1 MILTERESSE
11 AWLRSWV
18 GMLDEYY
25 THHRSLYCAVLY
37 CTLLYCTVLKCNV
50 LDEDYTHHNRSRF
63 HRLLPWLSDT
73 HNKLGE

>member
-25 THHRSLYCAVLY
+25 THHRSLYCTVLY
-37 CTLLYCTVLKCNV
+37 CTV
-50 LDEDYTHHNRSRF
+50 LDEDYTHHRSRF

-73 HNKLGE
+73 HNKLGEWVRELTQP

>member
-1 MILTERESSE
+1 MSYVVFEVILTERESSE

-25 THHRSLYCAVLY
+25 THHRS
-37 CTLLYCTVLKCNV
+37 
-50 LDEDYTHHNRSRF
+50 RF

-73 HNKLGE
+73 HNKLGEWVRELTQP